1 MANDLLAV
9 ADFLADALD
18 VDKTATTEVLNSAP
32 LVSRL
37 PISDTADGS
46 STHKYT
52 KYTQAP
58 VVGFRSENAG
68 RDYSHSVD
76 TIVSVNC
83 SILDWSWR
91 VDHAIAQSWRQGPQ
105 DLIARE
111 GLRHL
116 GAALYKLE
124 QQIIYGT
131 DATLGDSSGFAGF
144 LQSTDL
150 DAVLVSPAANG
161 LVVGD
166 TIVTEANDGNYP
178 VFYTPGNMLAGLQLG
193 GKYSIGR
200 ICNLN
205 ASDSGAQLDDDKIS
219 DLLSAFPSG
228 MAPDFLVMNR
238 DRLKELQ
245 QSRTATNP
253 TGAPSPFP
261 SSAFGVPIIVT
272 EALVNTEAVES

>member
-1 MANDLLAV
+1 
-9 ADFLADALD
+9 
-18 VDKTATTEVLNSAP
+18 
-32 LVSRL
+32 
-37 PISDTADGS
+37 
-46 STHKYT
+46 
-52 KYTQAP
+52 
-58 VVGFRSENAG
+58 
-68 RDYSHSVD
+68 
-76 TIVSVNC
+76 
-83 SILDWSWR
+83 
-91 VDHAIAQSWRQGPQ
+91 
-105 DLIARE
+105 
-111 GLRHL
+111 
-116 GAALYKLE
+116 
-124 QQIIYGT
+124 
-131 DATLGDSSGFAGF
+131 
-144 LQSTDL
+144 
-150 DAVLVSPAANG
+150 
-161 LVVGD
+161 
-166 TIVTEANDGNYP
+166 
-178 VFYTPGNMLAGLQLG
+178 LG